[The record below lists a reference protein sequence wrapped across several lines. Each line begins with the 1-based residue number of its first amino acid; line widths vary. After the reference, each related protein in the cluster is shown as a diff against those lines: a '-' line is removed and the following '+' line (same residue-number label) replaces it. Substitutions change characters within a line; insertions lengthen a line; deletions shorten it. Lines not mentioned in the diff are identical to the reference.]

1 MKGLTIDKLK
11 LNQTESFKK
20 TISESDVY
28 LFAGITGD
36 MNPAHIDETYANSTK
51 FGKRIVHGL
60 LVSSFIS
67 TVLGTRLPGPGTI
80 YVSQSLNFK
89 APVYIGDTIEA
100 KVSVKEIIKDKNRV
114 ILTTEVFNQNG
125 ELVLTGEALVLAPK

>member
-1 MKGLTIDKLK
+1 MKGLTIDMLT
-11 LNQTESFKK
+11 LGQTESFRK

-28 LFAGITGD
+28 LFAGVTGD
-36 MNPAHIDETYANSTK
+36 MNPAHIDEVYANSTK

-67 TVLGTRLPGPGTI
+67 TVLGTKLPGPGTI
-80 YVSQSLNFK
+80 YISQSLAFK

-100 KVSVKEIIKDKNRV
+100 KVSVKEIIKEKNRV
-114 ILTTEVFNQNG
+114 ILTTEVYNQNND
-125 ELVLTGEALVLAPK
+125 LVVSGEAMVLAPK

>member
-1 MKGLTIDKLK
+1 MKGLTIEQLK
-11 LNQTESFKK
+11 VDQIEIFRK

-28 LFAGITGD
+28 TFAGITGD
-36 MNPAHIDETYANSTK
+36 MNPAHIDEIYASSTK

-67 TVLGTRLPGPGTI
+67 TVLGTKLPGPGTI

-100 KVSVKEIIKDKNRV
+100 RVTVKEIIKEKNRV
-114 ILTTEVFNQNG
+114 ILLTEVYNQKN
-125 ELVLTGEALVLAPK
+125 ELVLTGEAMVLAPK

>member
-1 MKGLTIDKLK
+1 MKGLTIDMLSV
-11 LNQTESFKK
+11 NQSETFRK

-36 MNPAHIDETYANSTK
+36 TNPAHIDEIYANSTK

-67 TVLGTRLPGPGTI
+67 TVLGTKLPGPGTI
-80 YVSQSLNFK
+80 YISQSLNFK

-100 KVSVKEIIKDKNRV
+100 KVTVKEIIKEKNRV
-114 ILTTEVFNQNG
+114 ILLTEIYNQNNA
-125 ELVLTGEALVLAPK
+125 LVVTGEAMVLAPK

>member
-1 MKGLTIDKLK
+1 MKGLKIDELSI
-11 LNQTESFKK
+11 NQSESFRK

-36 MNPAHIDETYANSTK
+36 NNPAHIDEIYANSTK

-67 TVLGTRLPGPGTI
+67 TVLGTMLPGPGTI
-80 YVSQSLNFK
+80 YVSQTLNFK

-100 KVSVKEIIKDKNRV
+100 KVTVKEIIKEKNRV
-114 ILTTEVFNQNG
+114 VLLTEVFNQNQQV
-125 ELVLTGEALVLAPK
+125 VLTGEAVVLAPK

>member
-1 MKGLTIDKLK
+1 LS
-11 LNQTESFKK
+11 LNQSETFRK

-36 MNPAHIDETYANSTK
+36 TNPAHIDEVYANSTR
-51 FGKRIVHGL
+51 FGKRIAHGL

-67 TVLGTRLPGPGTI
+67 TVLGTKLPGPGTI
-80 YVSQSLNFK
+80 YISQSLNFK

-100 KVSVKEIIKDKNRV
+100 KVTVKEIIKEKNRV
-114 ILTTEVFNQNG
+114 ILLTEIYNQNQ
-125 ELVLTGEALVLAPK
+125 ELVVTGEAMVLAPK

>member
-1 MKGLTIDKLK
+1 MKGLTIEQLS
-11 LNQTESFKK
+11 LNQTESFRK

-36 MNPAHIDETYANSTK
+36 TNPAHIDELYANSTK
-51 FGKRIVHGL
+51 FGKRIAHGL

-67 TVLGTRLPGPGTI
+67 TVLGTKLPGPGTI
-80 YVSQSLNFK
+80 YISQSLTFK

-100 KVSVKEIIKDKNRV
+100 KVTVKEIIKEKNRV
-114 ILTTEVFNQNG
+114 ILTTEIYNQKQ
-125 ELVLTGEALVLAPK
+125 ELVVIGEAMVLAPK

>member
-1 MKGLTIDKLK
+1 MKGLTIEQLN
-11 LNQTESFKK
+11 LNQTESFRK

-28 LFAGITGD
+28 SFAGITGD
-36 MNPAHIDETYANSTK
+36 MNPAHIDEVYANSTK

-67 TVLGTRLPGPGTI
+67 TVLGTKLPGPGTI

-100 KVSVKEIIKDKNRV
+100 KVTVKEIIKEKNRV
-114 ILTTEVFNQNG
+114 ILTTEVYNQRE

>member
-1 MKGLTIDKLK
+1 MKGLTIDMLS
-11 LNQTESFKK
+11 LNQSETFRK

-36 MNPAHIDETYANSTK
+36 TNPAHIDEVYANSTR
-51 FGKRIVHGL
+51 FGKRIAHGL

-67 TVLGTRLPGPGTI
+67 TVLGTKLPGPGTI
-80 YVSQSLNFK
+80 YISQSLNFK

-100 KVSVKEIIKDKNRV
+100 KVTVKEIIKEKNRV
-114 ILTTEVFNQNG
+114 ILLTEIHNQNQ
-125 ELVLTGEALVLAPK
+125 ELVVTGEAMVLAPK

>member
-1 MKGLTIDKLK
+1 MKGLTIDMLT
-11 LNQTESFKK
+11 LGQTESFRK

-28 LFAGITGD
+28 LFAGVTGD
-36 MNPAHIDETYANSTK
+36 MNPAHIDEVYANSTK

-67 TVLGTRLPGPGTI
+67 TVLGTKLPGPGTI
-80 YVSQSLNFK
+80 YISQSLAFK

-100 KVSVKEIIKDKNRV
+100 KVTVKEIIKEKNRV
-114 ILTTEVFNQNG
+114 ILTTEVYNQNND
-125 ELVLTGEALVLAPK
+125 LVVSGEAMVLAPK

>member
-1 MKGLTIDKLK
+1 MKGLTIDMLS
-11 LNQTESFKK
+11 LNQSETFRK

-36 MNPAHIDETYANSTK
+36 TNPAHIDEVYANSTR
-51 FGKRIVHGL
+51 FGKRIAHGL

-67 TVLGTRLPGPGTI
+67 TVLGTKLPGPGTI
-80 YVSQSLNFK
+80 YISQSLNFK

-100 KVSVKEIIKDKNRV
+100 KVTVKEIIKEKNRV
-114 ILTTEVFNQNG
+114 ILLTEIYNQNQ
-125 ELVLTGEALVLAPK
+125 ELVVTGEAMVLAPK

>member
-1 MKGLTIDKLK
+1 MKGLTIDMLSV
-11 LNQTESFKK
+11 NQSETFRK

-36 MNPAHIDETYANSTK
+36 TNPAHIDEIYANSTK
-51 FGKRIVHGL
+51 FGKRIAHGL

-67 TVLGTRLPGPGTI
+67 TVLGTKLPGPGTI
-80 YVSQSLNFK
+80 YISQSLNFK

-100 KVSVKEIIKDKNRV
+100 KVTVKEIIKEKNRV
-114 ILTTEVFNQNG
+114 ILLTEIYNQNNA
-125 ELVLTGEALVLAPK
+125 LVVTGEAMVLAPK